1 MTAIAIRKGRRAI
14 GRVLPTLF
22 LALLCAAGLVLMAR
36 GAAIPA
42 KAWVAQ
48 ILLDRAFERSL
59 AGHRPVKPWPWADTA
74 PVARITL
81 PRLGVSEVVL
91 SGGSGQAMAFG
102 PTLLPGKPPVT
113 IMAAHRDT
121 HFAFLKR
128 ARPGDVVEVR
138 SISGAISRYRITGA
152 AIARWDRFAY
162 PANPSRPLLALTTC
176 YPFDAIE
183 RGPLRYIVWAER
195 QMPDGVPVR

>member
-1 MTAIAIRKGRRAI
+1 
-14 GRVLPTLF
+14 
-22 LALLCAAGLVLMAR
+22 
-36 GAAIPA
+36 
-42 KAWVAQ
+42 
-48 ILLDRAFERSL
+48 
-59 AGHRPVKPWPWADTA
+59 
-74 PVARITL
+74 
-81 PRLGVSEVVL
+81 
-91 SGGSGQAMAFG
+91 MAFG

-138 SISGAISRYRITGA
+138 SITGAINRYRITGA
-152 AIARWDRFAY
+152 TIARWDRFAY
-162 PANPSRPLLALTTC
+162 PANPPRPLLALATC

-195 QMPDGVPVR
+195 QEPDGVPAAPAPMDG